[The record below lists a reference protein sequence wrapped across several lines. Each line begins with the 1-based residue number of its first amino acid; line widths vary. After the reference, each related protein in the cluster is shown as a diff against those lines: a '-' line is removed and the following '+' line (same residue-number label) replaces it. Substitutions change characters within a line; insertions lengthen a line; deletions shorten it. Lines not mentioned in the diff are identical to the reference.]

1 MAPRRGNRRTIGRT
15 AECAV
20 REEMGDAVGAA
31 QEMPMCRHVNPIST
45 GIGCC
50 SVEQQLWE
58 LNQVLD
64 YQNKILAELLRAV
77 REQ

>member
-1 MAPRRGNRRTIGRT
+1 MGQRRGCRRTVDRT
-15 AECAV
+15 AEYAV
-20 REEMGDAVGAA
+20 REENGEAIRAE
-31 QEMPMCRHVNPIST
+31 QEMPMCRHVNQIST
-45 GIGCC
+45 GIGRC

>member
-1 MAPRRGNRRTIGRT
+1 MAQRRGYRRTIGRN

-20 REEMGDAVGAA
+20 REKKGDVVRAEE
-31 QEMPMCRHVNPIST
+31 EMPMRRHVNQIST

-77 REQ
+77 RKQ